1 MSSRLVLATIVLV
14 AMLIG
19 GNFTSLKFALD
30 HTTPFLLAGMRT
42 VIGGSALLAFA
53 RFRGERL
60 PTRPD
65 DLGRILVVSLSITTL
80 SSGLLVYG
88 VNRVPAGVASLVS
101 STMPLFT
108 AVLSL
113 LLLGTAISALGRL
126 GLLVGFAGTVVLA
139 LPSLEGEAAAIGIG
153 SLVLSAIAWA
163 FGTVFMK
170 WKDFSR
176 VSPIMLV
183 GVQLIMSAFVL
194 IPFALVVEGT
204 AATDWSLGLLVPLLY
219 SAIPANAVT
228 FSLLATVVRR
238 ATPTQAAASAYLIP
252 VFGVLFG
259 WLIRSERLGLVELIG
274 GVLVVMGV
282 YLLVTAAA
290 RTVEA
295 VAVDREGILRT

>member
-1 MSSRLVLATIVLV
+1 MLATIVLV

-30 HTTPFLLAGMRT
+30 HTTPFLLAGLRT
-42 VIGGSALLAFA
+42 IIGGSALLAFA
-53 RFRGERL
+53 RYRGERL
-60 PTRPD
+60 PRRLD

-113 LLLGTAISALGRL
+113 LLLGAAISAMGRL

-183 GVQLIMSAFVL
+183 GTQLIMSAVVL
-194 IPFALVVEGT
+194 IPFALLVEGT
-204 AATDWSLGLLVPLLY
+204 AETDWSLGLLVPLLY

-259 WLIRSERLGLVELIG
+259 WLIRSERLGLAELVG
-274 GVLVVMGV
+274 GALVVVGV
-282 YLLVTAAA
+282 YLLVNAAA
-290 RTVEA
+290 RAAEA
-295 VAVDREGILRT
+295 VAPNTRAY

>member
-30 HTTPFLLAGMRT
+30 HTTPFLLAAMRT
-42 VIGGSALLAFA
+42 VVGGSALLAFA
-53 RFRGERL
+53 RFRGERF
-60 PTRPD
+60 PTRLD
-65 DLGRILVVSLSITTL
+65 DLARIFVVSFSITTV
-80 SSGLLVYG
+80 SSGLLVFG

-113 LLLGTAISALGRL
+113 ILLGTAVTVLGRI
-126 GLLVGFAGTVVLA
+126 GLLVGFAGTALLA
-139 LPSLEGEAAAIGIG
+139 APSLEGETAAIGIG
-153 SLVLSAIAWA
+153 SLVLSAVAWA

-183 GVQLIMSAFVL
+183 GVQLIMSALVL
-194 IPFALVVEGT
+194 LPFALLVEGT
-204 AATDWSLGLLVPLLY
+204 GQTCWSLGLLVPLLY

-252 VFGVLFG
+252 VFGVFFG
-259 WLIRSERLGLVELIG
+259 WLIRNERLGLVELVG
-274 GVLVVMGV
+274 GILVVIGV
-282 YLLVTAAA
+282 YLLVTANA
-290 RTVEA
+290 RTTARAA
-295 VAVDREGILRT
+295 VAAA